1 MNSPKQAAVIL
12 VAVSA
17 ILAGARAEDFPVAPS
32 VYAHY
37 VAGAEQNL
45 VAPAI
50 EEQFGTAQVNTAAGT
65 LQIDGLDFA
74 ARTYPKGLGYAV
86 PVWFS
91 TNGRLPAPLEPGR
104 RYFLAPAGQGG
115 WKVYKISEDADA
127 ESIPGSVPGEKV
139 LPAQNLEQGVG
150 AIVFADA
157 GAGEHTVHSL
167 PMLRQFTDLTSN
179 GFDSLS
185 KNPADRHSMLEI
197 DSDAAGRAF
206 VRTAGPLSR
215 ENWVASYSGYGP
227 TFFQGPA
234 AKRFPARQQVGQKR
248 IVYQI
253 FVCRVRSF
261 PERQVMKFLAVPE
274 KVDVAADRVAYA
286 TDARMTNRVGTG
298 DRVRVKTYGEGRL
311 PAPLKADQDYFA
323 RKMDAKTLTLH
334 QTAADAVSGT
344 QPVDLTDPGAGEF
357 LFWMPERVGDS
368 RRWSFFAEV
377 LAPDSGGNTLSARLQ
392 ESIRQGSGILQNA
405 KSFSASGSVA
415 GLRSVPDLSPVSFW
429 VPPGAKLP
437 EPLKPGT
444 SYWVTSAPG
453 SGGGSRLHATLA
465 EAEKSRGL
473 PTAEAACLKFP
484 STGVGE
490 CLASFADGT
499 APIAFGTL
507 SKELPTF
514 KARLKLGELC
524 VLVFRM
530 DFDDPASE
538 GPVASLGIN
547 ELETEKIVLKQPKGL
562 TPAAREEPYPS
573 WTLFN
578 SAQGHVPIDMDL
590 YEIVFGSSA
599 NEVPPEDIQKM
610 VDSLKARYGVGAMS
624 K

>member
-1 MNSPKQAAVIL
+1 M
-12 VAVSA
+12 
-17 ILAGARAEDFPVAPS
+17 ILAAAGGFLPGARAEEFPAAPS

-37 VAGAEQNL
+37 TAAAEQNL
-45 VAPAI
+45 VVPAVD
-50 EEQFGTAQVNTAAGT
+50 EKFGSAQVDVAAGT
-65 LQIDGLDFA
+65 LQIEGLEFA

-91 TNGRLPAPLEPGR
+91 TTGRLPAPLEPER
-104 RYFLAPAGQGG
+104 RYYLAPTAKGG
-115 WKVYKISEDADA
+115 WKVYKISEDSDA
-127 ESIPGSVPGEKV
+127 ALIPGSVPGEKV
-139 LPAQNLEQGVG
+139 LPAQSLEQSVG
-150 AIVFADA
+150 AIVFADE
-157 GAGEHTVHSL
+157 GSGQHTVHSR
-167 PMLRQFTDLTSN
+167 PMLRQFTDLTAN

-185 KNPADRHSMLEI
+185 KNPADRHSMLEM
-197 DSDAAGRAF
+197 DSDAAGRF

-234 AKRFPARQQVGQKR
+234 AKRFSARQQVGQKR
-248 IVYQI
+248 VVYQI

-261 PERQVMKFLAVPE
+261 HERQVMKFLAGPE
-274 KVDVAADRVAYA
+274 KVDAATDRIVYA
-286 TDARMTNRVGTG
+286 GDARMTNRVGTG
-298 DRVRVKTYGEGRL
+298 DRIRVKTYGEGRL
-311 PAPLKADQDYFA
+311 PAPLEADRDYYI
-323 RKMDAKTLTLH
+323 RKVDAKTLTLH
-334 QTAADAVSGT
+334 LAAADAASGA
-344 QPVDLTDPGAGEF
+344 QPVDLADSGSGEF

-377 LAPDSGGNTLSARLQ
+377 LAPDSGGNALSARLQ

-405 KSFSASGSVA
+405 KSFAASGSVS
-415 GLRSVPDLSPVSFW
+415 GLRTVPDLSPVSFW
-429 VPPGAKLP
+429 VPPGARLP
-437 EPLKPGT
+437 DPLKPGT
-444 SYWVTSAPG
+444 PYWVTSAPG
-453 SGGGSRLHATLA
+453 SGGGSRLHASL
-465 EAEKSRGL
+465 EDAEKSKGL

-484 STGVGE
+484 SPGIGE

-507 SKELPTF
+507 SKDLPVFQT
-514 KARLKLGELC
+514 RMKLGELC
-524 VLVFRM
+524 VLVFKI
-530 DFDDPASE
+530 DFDDPAST

-547 ELETEKIVLKQPKGL
+547 ELATEKIILKEPKGL

-590 YEIVFGSSA
+590 YEIVFGSSE
-599 NEVPPEDIQKM
+599 NEVPPQDIQKM
-610 VDSLKARYGVGAMS
+610 VDSLKARYGVGAAP